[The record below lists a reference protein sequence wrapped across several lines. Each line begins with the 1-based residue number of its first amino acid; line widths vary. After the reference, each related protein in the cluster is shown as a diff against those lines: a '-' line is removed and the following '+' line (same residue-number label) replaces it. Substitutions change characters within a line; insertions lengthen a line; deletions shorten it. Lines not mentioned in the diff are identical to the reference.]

1 MRGKAPQ
8 DEVDVG
14 IVLVDARVER
24 FGQNLVAPSLDPPV
38 PGRSAGLQLSEVLH
52 LWGRVPTQQC
62 SVGEG
67 PEMNKQVLRWLV
79 APQLYDK
86 LFLRK
91 LSLFCPRH
99 HS

>member
-62 SVGEG
+62 SVGKGSEI
-67 PEMNKQVLRWLV
+67 ENIILV
-79 APQLYDK
+79 SNSGLWK
-86 LFLRK
+86 
-91 LSLFCPRH
+91 FCGTTVK
-99 HS
+99 